1 LPPPLPKETWI
12 KLIQANADRWEE
24 IDRTKM
30 VDSPDPD
37 LAFIV
42 NYLKEK
48 TSHEKYLAKKEKS
61 K

>member
-12 KLIQANADRWEE
+12 KHIQANADRWED

-30 VDSPDPD
+30 VDSSDPD

>member
-1 LPPPLPKETWI
+1 
-12 KLIQANADRWEE
+12 
-24 IDRTKM
+24 
-30 VDSPDPD
+30 

-61 K
+61 KWAPW